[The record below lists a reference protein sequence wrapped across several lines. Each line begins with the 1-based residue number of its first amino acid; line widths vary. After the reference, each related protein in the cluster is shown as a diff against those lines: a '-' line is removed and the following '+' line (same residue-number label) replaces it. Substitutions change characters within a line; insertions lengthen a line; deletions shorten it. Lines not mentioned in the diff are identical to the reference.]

1 MFRAKILVLMTFSAF
16 SPTLGLGLDP
26 KFDRVVHFDPWED
39 KMSLQTRESIDMGA
53 RDIRS
58 YHGLCANN
66 PIKPLHQTMMQ
77 QEGARVSHAK
87 ALNSTQCTNDA
98 SGKTK
103 KVMFV
108 HVPKTGGE
116 SVEAAFHLVKN
127 HKLADSRHDE
137 FFNKKG
143 MKRDDVFIISVIR
156 NPFSRTWSWFKF
168 CVHGYRGVGV
178 GPAQECNAAT
188 NLVLDLQNLDKLNEI
203 TVREAFSTWLSLL
216 DQNEGHA
223 FNGGGK
229 PWRKWRLWTP
239 MSEWLVDRDTN
250 TILPDYVIRFE
261 TYQQDWDNMCEC
273 LGLRAALPHE
283 NDSGSEAGLQA
294 GVELRTAH
302 LLSSLDFRDVYSDK
316 SEAIVLQ
323 WFADDFT
330 RFAYSQNPKAG

>member
-1 MFRAKILVLMTFSAF
+1 M
-16 SPTLGLGLDP
+16 
-26 KFDRVVHFDPWED
+26 D
-39 KMSLQTRESIDMGA
+39 KGA

-58 YHGLCANN
+58 YHDLFANN
-66 PIKPLHQTMMQ
+66 PIKPLHQAMVQ
-77 QEGARVSHAK
+77 HEGARVSHVT

-98 SGKTK
+98 SGKK
-103 KVMFV
+103 QVLFV

-137 FFNKKG
+137 FFSREG
-143 MKRDDVFIISVIR
+143 TKREDVFILTVVR

-168 CVHGYRGVGV
+168 CVHGYRGVGA
-178 GPAQECNAAT
+178 GPAQECNAALK
-188 NLVLDLQNLDKLNEI
+188 LVLDLQNSGKLEES
-203 TVREAFSTWLSLL
+203 TVREAFSSWLSLL
-216 DQNEGHA
+216 DQNDGHA

-261 TYQQDWDNMCEC
+261 TYQQDWDKLCGC

-283 NDSGSEAGLQA
+283 NDSGGEAGLQA
-294 GVELRTAH
+294 GVESRTAH
-302 LLSSLDFRDVYSDK
+302 FLSGLDSRDVYSDK

-330 RFAYSQNPKAG
+330 RFAYSQSPKAGEI